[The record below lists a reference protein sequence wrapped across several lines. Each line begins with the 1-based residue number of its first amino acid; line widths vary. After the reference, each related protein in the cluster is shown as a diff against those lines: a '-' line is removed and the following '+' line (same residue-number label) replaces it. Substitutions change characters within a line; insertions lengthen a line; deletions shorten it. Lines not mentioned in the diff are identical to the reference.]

1 MNKLTYYCP
10 DCKKERV
17 LTTKEELVPAS
28 MLCVK
33 CRSQTWYRN
42 TEKIEEVIQLSDEA
56 K

>member
-33 CRSQTWYRN
+33 CRSQTWFRK
-42 TEKIEEVIQLSDEA
+42 TEKIEEATAPSDET